1 MKNSRESLTE
11 DGKVTQAE
19 WVLHWSCAYGDTAA
33 YARYTWQ
40 QIGRG
45 AEYIQS
51 SQFSGPPFGKCCF
64 LEFNFSESENE
75 VYISAQAWVSI
86 VCTRLMMA

>member
-75 VYISAQAWVSI
+75 VYISAQA
-86 VCTRLMMA
+86 